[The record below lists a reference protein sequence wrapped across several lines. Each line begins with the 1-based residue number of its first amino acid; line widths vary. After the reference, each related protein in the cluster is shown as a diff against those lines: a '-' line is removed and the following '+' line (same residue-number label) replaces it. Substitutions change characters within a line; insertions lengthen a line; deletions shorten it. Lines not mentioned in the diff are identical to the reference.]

1 MLKFIKTLCKLDA
14 MGFQYYNEG
23 NHYNS
28 QLDINPNLNVVFT
41 DETTKF
47 NF

>member
-1 MLKFIKTLCKLDA
+1 MQWDFSIA
-14 MGFQYYNEG
+14 MKEITI
-23 NHYNS
+23 NS

-47 NF
+47 TF